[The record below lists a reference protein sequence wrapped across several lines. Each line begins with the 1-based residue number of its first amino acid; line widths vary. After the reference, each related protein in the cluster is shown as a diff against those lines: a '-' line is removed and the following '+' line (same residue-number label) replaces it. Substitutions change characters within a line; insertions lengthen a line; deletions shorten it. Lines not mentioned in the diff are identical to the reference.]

1 MFIGVRDESG
11 ADVYPVM
18 YTWSTA
24 KKVAGT
30 TVYYT
35 HEKNEDADKVYI
47 PGPTNEHLYVYVSIH
62 ISLYIIN
69 TCFKQSSDKNK
80 ERFTR
85 DKVS

>member
-47 PGPTNEHLYVYVSIH
+47 PGPTNEHLSVYVSIH
-62 ISLYIIN
+62 ISLYIVN
-69 TCFKQSSDKNK
+69 TCSSNRVIRTKK
-80 ERFTR
+80 MFTR